1 MSTNP
6 NQGQNPDQ
14 SNAYGGY
21 GGYSGG
27 NQAPSGQPSYDPND
41 PYADHSS
48 QQNANSGY
56 DQQQQS
62 GYDQQQQQQTYYQPP
77 TSATQRQRTSS
88 ATGSSTM
95 NMDQNRAALFSYAL
109 GWASGL
115 VFLFMERKNSF
126 VRFSAAQSILFFG
139 GVTII
144 RILFAILSAIPIL
157 GPFILAPILGFLATI
172 ITVIAVIAWIYLMYQ
187 AYRGVK
193 VKIPIV
199 GDYAEALLARIT
211 RSS

>member
-14 SNAYGGY
+14 TNSYGGY

-27 NQAPSGQPSYDPND
+27 NQAPSGQPAYDPND
-41 PYADHSS
+41 PYAEHGA
-48 QQNANSGY
+48 QQNAYSGY
-56 DQQQQS
+56 DQQQT

-77 TSATQRQRTSS
+77 ASATQRQRTSS
-88 ATGSSTM
+88 STGSSTM
-95 NMDQNRAALFSYAL
+95 KMDQNKAALFSYAL

-115 VFLFMERKNSF
+115 VFLVLERKNSF
-126 VRFSAAQSILFFG
+126 VRFCAAQSFLLFG
-139 GVTII
+139 GVTLLQIII
-144 RILFAILSAIPIL
+144 RILSAIPLI
-157 GPFILAPILGFLATI
+157 GPLILAPILGLLGTVVILVAVATWIFL
-172 ITVIAVIAWIYLMYQ
+172 MFQ

-199 GDYAEALLARIT
+199 GDYAEALVARIT